1 MAVYNYKG
9 IKQTG
14 QEARGTITAES
25 LSQAKQK
32 VKQLGVMIT
41 SMKEDNSSGK
51 KKSTGISFGNKVSI
65 GELSLTTRQL
75 STLLKAKIPL
85 VQALNALVDQTDH
98 PYLKGVLS
106 EVKQKVN
113 EGASLANAFSEYPK
127 VFNNVFVNMVEAG
140 ESSGTLSIVLV
151 RLAEF
156 TEAQV
161 KLKNKIKGAMMY
173 PLIMVI
179 FGSMMMGII
188 FAFVIPKIAKIFVSM
203 KKDLPWT
210 TQLAIGISNFVLNY
224 WYIVIIGGFASVIF
238 FKKYLQTTRGR
249 SQYDAILLKLPIVGG
264 LTTMINISRF
274 ASTLSTLLTSG
285 VPIIAA
291 MNIVTNLIS
300 NVHIKASIKESK
312 ESISEGSSMA
322 LPMIKSK
329 LFPPMVTHM
338 ISLGEKSGE
347 LEPMLEI
354 ISENYEEQVETKLS
368 GLTSILEPVMM
379 VGMGLAVGFIVFS
392 VVMPLMDMNKL
403 H

>member
-9 IKQTG
+9 ISSSG
-14 QEARGTITAES
+14 QEKKGTVTAES
-25 LSQAKQK
+25 LAQGKQK
-32 VKQLGVMIT
+32 VKQLGIMLT
-41 SMKEDNSSGK
+41 SIREDNSSSK
-51 KKSTGISFGNKVSI
+51 KKSSSMSFGAKVNI
-65 GELSLTTRQL
+65 AELSLMTRQL

-85 VQALNALVDQTDH
+85 VQALTALVDQTEL
-98 PYLKGVLS
+98 PYMKGVLADI
-106 EVKQKVN
+106 KQKVN
-113 EGASLANAFSEYPK
+113 EGASLASAFGEYPK
-127 VFNNVFVNMVEAG
+127 VFNNVYVNMVEAG

-173 PLIMVI
+173 PMIMVL

-203 KKDLPWT
+203 KKELPWT
-210 TQLAIGISNFVLNY
+210 TQLAIGISDFVLNY
-224 WYIVIIGGFASVIF
+224 WYVVIIGSVMSVFF
-238 FKKYLQTTRGR
+238 FKKYIQTKKGR
-249 SQYDAILLKLPIVGG
+249 SQFDAVLLKLPIVGN
-264 LTTMINISRF
+264 LSTMINISRF
-274 ASTLSTLLTSG
+274 ASTLSTLLNSG
-285 VPIIAA
+285 VPIIGS
-291 MNIVTNLIS
+291 MKIVENLIS
-300 NVHIKASIKESK
+300 NVHIQKSISEAKD
-312 ESISEGSSMA
+312 SISEGSSMTGP
-322 LPMIKSK
+322 LVKSQ

-347 LEPMLEI
+347 LEPMLQI
-354 ISENYEEQVETKLS
+354 ISDNYEEQVETKLS